1 MRFLGTSLIGL
12 LAVILGCASV
22 PPAPVPSWTAVTVS
36 GAHQIDLVSQH
47 TGRTHR
53 LFVSMPPGPA
63 PAEGFPVLYLLDGN
77 AYFPAADRYAHTL
90 THLGRG
96 FGLSVTPPIVVGLGY
111 PDVALFDA
119 ARRTEDYTPPGKVSD
134 EKRQTAQGG
143 ADRFRAFI
151 EKEVKPLIAGR
162 WPVNDAQEAL
172 MGHSYGGLFTL
183 HVLFTRPE
191 LFDTYVAGSPSIWWN
206 DRFILGSQQR
216 FVDALSGRA
225 IDARLLVTVGSLE
238 ETAPPF
244 APGRRRM
251 LEQRR
256 MVRSARE
263 LVEALSG
270 HKSTGL
276 TVRLLELTG
285 EDHHGAALPMLTR
298 GMLFFS
304 LPALLPG
311 SH

>member
-1 MRFLGTSLIGL
+1 MRLRWTSLCGL
-12 LAVILGCASV
+12 LLVAVGCASV
-22 PPAPVPSWTAVTVS
+22 PAAPAPSWTAVTVT
-36 GAHQIDLVSQH
+36 GAHQLDVVSQH
-47 TGRTHR
+47 TGHTHR
-53 LFVSMPPGPA
+53 VFVSVPPGAA

-77 AYFPAADRYAHTL
+77 AYFPTADRYAHTL
-90 THLGRG
+90 NHLGRG

-111 PDVALFDA
+111 PEVALFDA
-119 ARRTEDYTPPGKVSD
+119 ARRTEDYTPPGKVPND
-134 EKRQTAQGG
+134 ERQTAQGG
-143 ADRFRAFI
+143 ADRFLAFL
-151 EKEVKPLIAGR
+151 EKEVKPLIAAR

-183 HVLFTRPE
+183 HVLFTRPD

-216 FVDALSGRA
+216 FVDSLAERSV
-225 IDARLLVTVGSLE
+225 DARLLVTVGSLE

-244 APGRRRM
+244 APGRAPM

-256 MVRSARE
+256 MVRSARA

-270 HKSTGL
+270 HEGL
-276 TVRLLELTG
+276 SVQLIEISG

-304 LPALLPG
+304 LPALLSG
-311 SH
+311 SR